1 MASFILVSYYSSN
14 HISYVIKII
23 KGLLQE
29 GANSCFVDHIII
41 ILLLLLLHMC
51 HIIFVYKC
59 HIICIYVSYYFCHR
73 SMYVCVLSVILSLLF
88 NVICMRCR
96 GARAHTVRVLAPAN
110 VSKARGLIRTLPT
123 PLVRVV
129 GF

>member
-1 MASFILVSYYSSN
+1 VASFILVSYYSSN

-23 KGLLQE
+23 KGLLVAGRRKQLFCR
-29 GANSCFVDHIII
+29 SYYYHIVIVI
-41 ILLLLLLHMC
+41 
-51 HIIFVYKC
+51 VT
-59 HIICIYVSYYFCHR
+59 CIYVSYYFCHR